1 MKELVDIVKQSQ
13 ADFVILGGDFN
24 SDPVV
29 NKNETTLKDITDIMV
44 SSINEIFLKL
54 EVKILIK
61 ILIITTEYLFPKNW
75 LIPKKATYGNPENT
89 YSYTYSPVHYDYIFH
104 KANHGNMM
112 WTSLFDV
119 RNTVFIISSVLI
131 FEQSSDS
138 AVQNQER
145 CQP

>member
-54 EVKILIK
+54 EVEILIK
-61 ILIITTEYLFPKNW
+61 ILVILLQNI
-75 LIPKKATYGNPENT
+75 
-89 YSYTYSPVHYDYIFH
+89 YSPRT
-104 KANHGNMM
+104 G
-112 WTSLFDV
+112 
-119 RNTVFIISSVLI
+119 
-131 FEQSSDS
+131 
-138 AVQNQER
+138 
-145 CQP
+145 